1 VQRVARRF
9 ALVAVAGE
17 LATEAGLTGW
27 AQGEVS
33 TAAAHCLR
41 DWIEAFGGIG
51 NHEERAI
58 LEHVRAFIEAHGSS
72 RFESMTADR
81 ERISNRVGY
90 IQQKPNQAR
99 EYLIFPEAFKR
110 EVCKGFDAKQ
120 AIKALVSHGI
130 LMADGTRPS
139 RLFRTP
145 DSDKPVRMYAI
156 NADMLFSDGYIG
168 YNGYSVDLL
177 GQKSVTRP
185 VTGLVTPKNP
195 LDSRDVTN
203 VTGVTEKKEDDRKK
217 SAITANGY
225 PLNTGFAAPEPTDTN
240 ALTQGGLDL

>member
-1 VQRVARRF
+1 
-9 ALVAVAGE
+9 
-17 LATEAGLTGW
+17 
-27 AQGEVS
+27 
-33 TAAAHCLR
+33 
-41 DWIEAFGGIG
+41 
-51 NHEERAI
+51 
-58 LEHVRAFIEAHGSS
+58 
-72 RFESMTADR
+72 
-81 ERISNRVGY
+81 
-90 IQQKPNQAR
+90 
-99 EYLIFPEAFKR
+99 
-110 EVCKGFDAKQ
+110 
-120 AIKALVSHGI
+120 
-130 LMADGTRPS
+130 
-139 RLFRTP
+139 
-145 DSDKPVRMYAI
+145 MYAI